1 MPIDLL
7 PDLQVKTQNQ
17 DSILLLMQPSIDIV
31 GTKKK
36 KVLNERKSNSLMNY
50 FLNCIKEVGYNVD
63 NYKEII

>member
-1 MPIDLL
+1 MTFFSSLVDMPIDLL

-36 KVLNERKSNSLMNY
+36 SL
-50 FLNCIKEVGYNVD
+50 E
-63 NYKEII
+63 

>member
-1 MPIDLL
+1 MTFFSSLVDMPIDLL

-36 KVLNERKSNSLMNY
+36 KVWNERKSNS
-50 FLNCIKEVGYNVD
+50 FKR
-63 NYKEII
+63 